1 MKAFS
6 AKETWIW
13 LKTLW
18 DRSRNLRRSRAEI
31 QASHQKKFRKLVA
44 FAKERSPFY
53 RAIIAERGIDP
64 EHCSIEDFPVLAKKE
79 VIDNFDQIVTDSRIS
94 RARIADFLSHSSD
107 PNELFEGQ
115 FHVLHTSGTSGTMG
129 YYVFSHHEWINGSS
143 HIARV
148 VRPGRRKRIAY
159 VAATRGHFAGVS
171 LSLTGNQGLRRF
183 LYEIVPFDVGIPVP
197 QIIRELN
204 EFQPHVLSGYAA
216 MMKVLAESQEAGLLR
231 IKPRQITSGGEMLTQ
246 ENKSYIERV
255 FNAKV
260 INAYAS
266 SEHLYMG
273 LTLPG
278 SDGLHLLEDDLIF
291 ELQQDHTCITNLFN
305 YTMPLIRYR
314 INDVLVPDL
323 RQSKYPFLRVREVVG
338 RYEDALVFTNRFGQ
352 REFIHP
358 IVIVE
363 LMVPGLRS
371 WQIQLIDSTSFVFR
385 ARFEPDLGETEK
397 RLAHT
402 RIREKMQSIL
412 AEKDMQNVTFD
423 VEERDE
429 IPVDP
434 QTGKFRL
441 VVRPASRQMDAA
453 A

>member
-1 MKAFS
+1 
-6 AKETWIW
+6 
-13 LKTLW
+13 
-18 DRSRNLRRSRAEI
+18 
-31 QASHQKKFRKLVA
+31 
-44 FAKERSPFY
+44 
-53 RAIIAERGIDP
+53 
-64 EHCSIEDFPVLAKKE
+64 
-79 VIDNFDQIVTDSRIS
+79 
-94 RARIADFLSHSSD
+94 
-107 PNELFEGQ
+107 
-115 FHVLHTSGTSGTMG
+115 MG